1 MSIETVS
8 INKIGEENLFWLPF
22 NYFDVVGI
30 DNKALAEEVLS
41 NQTRLTD
48 NKNIP
53 LYEDTVFNMDN
64 GPQSTA
70 LLTAIKSLAESSEL
84 EIKGVWSQIH
94 YPRESTG
101 MHHHLPHQVA
111 FVYYVSV
118 PEGAGDLV
126 FDLENKVQRNIP
138 PVEGRLLMF
147 HAWIMHRVSK
157 NTGNKIRIS
166 ISGNLS

>member
-1 MSIETVS
+1 MTPIQ
-8 INKIGEENLFWLPF
+8 INKMSEENLFWLPV

-70 LLTAIKSLAESSEL
+70 LLTAIKSLAEGSGL
-84 EIKGVWSQIH
+84 EIKEVWSQIH

-101 MHHHLPHQVA
+101 AHHHLPHQVA

-126 FDLENKVQRNIP
+126 FDLENKMQRNIT

-147 HAWIMHRVSK
+147 PAWIMHRVSK
-157 NTGNKIRIS
+157 NTGSEIRIS
-166 ISGNLS
+166 VAGNLS